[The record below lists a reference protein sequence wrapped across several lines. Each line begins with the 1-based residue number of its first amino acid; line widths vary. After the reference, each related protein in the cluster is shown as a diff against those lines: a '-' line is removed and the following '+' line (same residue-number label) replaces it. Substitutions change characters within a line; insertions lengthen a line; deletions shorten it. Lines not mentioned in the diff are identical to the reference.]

1 MNIIPIP
8 CLQDNFAYLL
18 ICTQTRLAAV
28 IDPSESEPILK
39 ELKNHNADLI
49 CILNTHHHW
58 DHVGG
63 NENILDEFP
72 GIKVYAHASDRGR
85 VPGQTEFLEDGD
97 TIQFGHQNGRVIHNP
112 GHTTGAITYLFGNMA
127 FTGDTLF
134 SGGCGRIFEGSVEDM
149 HHSVNMKLGT
159 LPDKTEIYFGHEYTE
174 NNLKF
179 AQTMEP
185 RNEVINN
192 HLNKV
197 RKIRS
202 EGKWST
208 PSILSDERAT
218 NPFLR
223 CTKEGIQE
231 TVRKKYPDSALDPVS
246 VFSVI
251 RKLKDQF

>member
-18 ICTQTRLAAV
+18 ICTQTRLVAV
-28 IDPSESEPILK
+28 IDPSESEPVLK

-112 GHTTGAITYLFGNMA
+112 GHTTGAITYLFGNKA

-134 SGGCGRIFEGSVEDM
+134 VGRTGRTISTNASTKDLYFSVY
-149 HHSVNMKLGT
+149 
-159 LPDKTEIYFGHEYTE
+159 DK
-174 NNLKF
+174 
-179 AQTMEP
+179 
-185 RNEVINN
+185 
-192 HLNKV
+192 
-197 RKIRS
+197 
-202 EGKWST
+202 
-208 PSILSDERAT
+208 ILSLPGNT
-218 NPFLR
+218 L
-223 CTKEGIQE
+223 I
-231 TVRKKYPDSALDPVS
+231 YPGHDYGEKPTIS
-246 VFSVI
+246 
-251 RKLKDQF
+251 LKDNIKLSPLLQAKSEKDFIERMADYEANR

>member
-1 MNIIPIP
+1 
-8 CLQDNFAYLL
+8 
-18 ICTQTRLAAV
+18 
-28 IDPSESEPILK
+28 
-39 ELKNHNADLI
+39 
-49 CILNTHHHW
+49 
-58 DHVGG
+58 
-63 NENILDEFP
+63 
-72 GIKVYAHASDRGR
+72 
-85 VPGQTEFLEDGD
+85 
-97 TIQFGHQNGRVIHNP
+97 
-112 GHTTGAITYLFGNMA
+112 MA

-185 RNEVINN
+185 LNELINN

>member
-134 SGGCGRIFEGSVEDM
+134 KKDIGRVDLPGGNKSELIKSLKQL
-149 HHSVNMKLGT
+149 SKLPASME
-159 LPDKTEIYFGHEYTE
+159 LYPGHGNSTTIQYVLEY
-174 NNLKF
+174 N
-179 AQTMEP
+179 A
-185 RNEVINN
+185 
-192 HLNKV
+192 
-197 RKIRS
+197 
-202 EGKWST
+202 
-208 PSILSDERAT
+208 
-218 NPFLR
+218 
-223 CTKEGIQE
+223 
-231 TVRKKYPDSALDPVS
+231 
-246 VFSVI
+246 
-251 RKLKDQF
+251 KLKALV